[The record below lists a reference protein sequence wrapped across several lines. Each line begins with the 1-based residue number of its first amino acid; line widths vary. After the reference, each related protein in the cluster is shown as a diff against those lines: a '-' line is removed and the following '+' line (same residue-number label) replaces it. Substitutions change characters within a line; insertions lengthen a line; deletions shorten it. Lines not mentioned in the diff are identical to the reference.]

1 MSGGRYT
8 IMLALI
14 LGLLASYFFL
24 FVLEEEQV
32 AETERVFEINPE
44 EVVEIKVTVDGAA
57 TTIEKVPMEGWEITD
72 PVRYAADPDIVGA
85 LLREFSTLSP
95 ARTVADSAEALSEYG
110 LENPSATVE
119 VIRGLDRPM
128 ALLLGD
134 VNPTGAAH
142 YAVESGTR
150 RVFLISSQING
161 NLRRTTDALRDRSL
175 FRVERDD
182 VEELILEKGDRRIV
196 IGLDAFGTWRV
207 EAPYRL
213 PAERDEVI
221 NALTTITGASAIS
234 FVDEAPASLDEYGLA
249 NPVMTATVKSG
260 DGSILQTLS
269 LGSDYLGQIFAM
281 TSDRRNVYSVS
292 TSILRQLDREPE
304 FYRRFTAFDFQSYR
318 IPDFSMELGDETV
331 TLVKHDFEDW
341 RMTSPYELRA
351 NDRFITAML
360 DSLEI
365 MRVREHIPL
374 TDANK
379 AAYGFENPAASL
391 SLTIDDGPGEKTPG
405 NLSARPPGD
414 GADER
419 DGPARLDY
427 AVDATT
433 LAASAGL
440 RGFERL
446 ARQKILRF
454 KGYQVH
460 MFEVVTPDERVRV
473 RRDQKQRVVWK
484 IEEPSSGDADAIS
497 VGRAFSEL
505 DSLYSQAFITADPDA
520 DLATYGLD
528 RPIMELTLQIGGR
541 DDVPEERLSLLVGKS
556 FPGDRNLVYVKQRN
570 SPVVSLARAGFVA
583 RINDMVALT
592 PKS

>member
-213 PAERDEVI
+213 PAERDEVV
-221 NALTTITGASAIS
+221 NALNTITGASAIS

-249 NPVMTATVKSG
+249 NPVMTATVNRE
-260 DGSILQTLS
+260 GSISELS
-269 LGSDYLGQIFAM
+269 RAMIIGPDFAM
-281 TSDRRNVYSVS
+281 TSERRNVYSVS

-331 TLVKHDFEDW
+331 TLVKHAFEDW

-391 SLTIDDGPGEKTPG
+391 SLTIE
-405 NLSARPPGD
+405 
-414 GADER
+414 
-419 DGPARLDY
+419 
-427 AVDATT
+427 
-433 LAASAGL
+433 
-440 RGFERL
+440 
-446 ARQKILRF
+446 
-454 KGYQVH
+454 
-460 MFEVVTPDERVRV
+460 
-473 RRDQKQRVVWK
+473 
-484 IEEPSSGDADAIS
+484 
-497 VGRAFSEL
+497 
-505 DSLYSQAFITADPDA
+505 
-520 DLATYGLD
+520 D
-528 RPIMELTLQIGGR
+528 R
-541 DDVPEERLSLLVGKS
+541 
-556 FPGDRNLVYVKQRN
+556 
-570 SPVVSLARAGFVA
+570 
-583 RINDMVALT
+583 
-592 PKS
+592 

>member
-24 FVLEEEQV
+24 FVNEEDQV
-32 AETERVFEINPE
+32 AEIERVFEINPE

-110 LENPSATVE
+110 LENPSASVE

-128 ALLLGD
+128 VLLLGD

-142 YAVESGTR
+142 YAVESGKR

-161 NLRRTTDALRDRSL
+161 NLRRTSDALRDRSL
-175 FRVERDD
+175 IRVERDD

-196 IGLDAFGTWRV
+196 IGLDPFGTWRV

-213 PAERDEVI
+213 PAERDEVV
-221 NALTTITGASAIS
+221 NALTTIIGASAIS
-234 FVDEAPASLDEYGLA
+234 FVDEAPSSLDEYGLA

-269 LGSDYLGQIFAM
+269 LGNDHLGQVFAM
-281 TSDRRNVYSVS
+281 TSERRNVYSVS

-304 FYRRFTAFDFQSYR
+304 FYRRVTAFDFQSYR

-331 TLVKHDFEDW
+331 TLVKHAFEDW

-379 AAYGFENPAASL
+379 ATYGFENPAASL
-391 SLTIDDGPGEKTPG
+391 SLTIEDRVRPQEILVG
-405 NLSARPPGD
+405 SASGD
-414 GADER
+414 GQYEYVMD
-419 DGPARLDY
+419 PAEEWIY
-427 AVDATT
+427 AVDETT
-433 LAASAGL
+433 LQRLPASAIDL
-440 RGFERL
+440 RDN
-446 ARQKILRF
+446 KILRF

-460 MFEVVTPDERVRV
+460 MFEVVTPDERLRV

-520 DLATYGLD
+520 DLSTYGLD

-541 DDVPEERLSLLVGKS
+541 DDVLEERLSLLVGKS
-556 FPGDRNLVYVKQRN
+556 FPGDQNLVYVKQRN

-583 RINDMVALT
+583 RINDMVAQT